1 MATLKSEP
9 DGKHPA
15 SHYLYVGDATQPT
28 TWKLRYKDAS
38 GKVSPRLLGACH
50 AALTV
55 GYRGNKVEI
64 PASEKKKCLAKLK
77 KLYTQEGLEWPTAEN
92 STGAGYEVKN
102 VAEFALDGATIEVGD
117 YVVKSGKIFEAG
129 DYADK
134 GFSLTSAEMA
144 EAVADFAPVPIDIE
158 HISSPLDGQLGE
170 LWNVAVAAD
179 GTTLT
184 GDVAVPA
191 WLAHLLPE
199 MKVSTTWDKGTKRL
213 TGLAI
218 VRDPRVTDAAMM
230 AAFSA
235 TDFARTRHDTRAGQS
250 ALQDIHNATV
260 RAGAVCKQTTQ
271 MASRHESSTVQSIHD
286 MTAEHG
292 ATCDDGTDK
301 NGVYAYYGSDRKKTM
316 SSKNDKRNKVLAW
329 LLGPT
334 DEDDAEGTDDPVAA
348 FVAEFDGAQV
358 DKATKK
364 ALEAQQAKFQADLKA
379 ERESNVA
386 LAEANAKMLRERIA
400 ESAATF
406 ATQQIAAGRATA
418 SEQEGIIAAYVNAAL
433 ADASGQVTFANGAKA
448 GMVDA
453 VKTLVESR
461 PAKYATLFGE
471 QVATEDPTS
480 ATDATR
486 IALTAR
492 QTTDGQKAAP
502 MTDERRKELLSKSVV
517 GRAALTPA
525 KN

>member
-1 MATLKSEP
+1 
-9 DGKHPA
+9 
-15 SHYLYVGDATQPT
+15 
-28 TWKLRYKDAS
+28 
-38 GKVSPRLLGACH
+38 
-50 AALTV
+50 
-55 GYRGNKVEI
+55 
-64 PASEKKKCLAKLK
+64 
-77 KLYTQEGLEWPTAEN
+77 
-92 STGAGYEVKN
+92 
-102 VAEFALDGATIEVGD
+102 
-117 YVVKSGKIFEAG
+117 
-129 DYADK
+129 
-134 GFSLTSAEMA
+134 
-144 EAVADFAPVPIDIE
+144 
-158 HISSPLDGQLGE
+158 
-170 LWNVAVAAD
+170 
-179 GTTLT
+179 
-184 GDVAVPA
+184 
-191 WLAHLLPE
+191 
-199 MKVSTTWDKGTKRL
+199 
-213 TGLAI
+213 
-218 VRDPRVTDAAMM
+218 
-230 AAFSA
+230 
-235 TDFARTRHDTRAGQS
+235 
-250 ALQDIHNATV
+250 
-260 RAGAVCKQTTQ
+260 
-271 MASRHESSTVQSIHD
+271 
-286 MTAEHG
+286 
-292 ATCDDGTDK
+292 
-301 NGVYAYYGSDRKKTM
+301 
-316 SSKNDKRNKVLAW
+316 LAW

-453 VKTLVESR
+453 VKALVESR